1 MIQFPC
7 TCGRVFRVHEDQA
20 GGTIQCPACRKLN
33 DIPLLSDLGGL
44 AEDGTFRMTGP
55 AVEADPGRIDDLAHI
70 YHGGRQD
77 HRGDDIDLRN
87 TEDDLANVGVE
98 YGLKSNG
105 PARLPHGPRY
115 DPETGE
121 LVRAID
127 VKHDPVR
134 DARAAPVPAAP
145 ETAPVIAYRARG
157 SAKKFDHRV
166 TPGKVPFE
174 LLRPVNVFVMFV
186 IFFEHV
192 LLNVTLMVVLSGMA
206 FLLVAP
212 ALMLF
217 VLFAHYGCVVDE
229 IGPEDRDELP
239 RPLRSLGWSDDL
251 WGPFKATMAALVL
264 CYLPVFIMMPVTI
277 ASQGISLPM
286 LLATAAFALGGSF
299 FFPAVFLT
307 LTTSGTALNLTP
319 GRVMGVIARC
329 GSGYIASVGLYLA
342 AIVTYGM
349 AVLGSVSWLVGFLGR
364 DLGVSVGILAAPW
377 FAHLTLVLAVYL
389 MHLFCWR
396 VGLLYRAHHE
406 EFPWAFQYHVRTP
419 RPGAPGA
426 ATANA
431 PPKGAERAAL
441 VDANLAIAAKQR
453 QAQADALGGMWKYQ
467 RP

>member
-7 TCGRVFRVHEDQA
+7 TCGRVLRVPEDQA

-55 AVEADPGRIDDLAHI
+55 SVAPDPGRIDDLAHI

-77 HRGDDIDLRN
+77 YLGDDIDLRN
-87 TEDDLANVGVE
+87 TEDDLANVGVD
-98 YGLKSNG
+98 YDLKSNE

-134 DARAAPVPAAP
+134 DARAAAPIAPAAS
-145 ETAPVIAYRARG
+145 PVIAYRARG

-166 TPGKVPFE
+166 TPGMVPFE
-174 LLRPVNVFVMFV
+174 LLRPVNLFVMFV

-192 LLNVTLMVVLSGMA
+192 LLNVLLMVVLSGIFM
-206 FLLVAP
+206 LLVAP
-212 ALMLF
+212 AVMVF
-217 VLFAHYGCVVDE
+217 ILFAHYGCVVDE

-264 CYLPVFIMMPVTI
+264 SYLPVFVMLPI
-277 ASQGISLPM
+277 AIARHALPLPGI
-286 LLATAAFALGGSF
+286 LAAGAFALGGSF
-299 FFPAVFLT
+299 FFPAIFLT
-307 LTTSGTALNLTP
+307 TTTSGTALNLTP
-319 GRVMGVIARC
+319 GRVMAVISRC
-329 GSGYIASVGLYLA
+329 GSGYFGAVGLYLA
-342 AIVTYGM
+342 AIVTYGL
-349 AVLGSVSWLVGFLGR
+349 AVTGSLTWLVTFMGIDLGMGFLGSA
-364 DLGVSVGILAAPW
+364 L
-377 FAHLTLVLAVYL
+377 FAHVTLILAVYL

-406 EFPWAFQYHVRTP
+406 DFPWAFQYHVRTP
-419 RPGAPGA
+419 RHGAPGA

-431 PPKGAERAAL
+431 PPQGQERAAL
-441 VDANLAIAAKQR
+441 MEANLAIAAKKR
-453 QAQADALGGMWKYQ
+453 QEQADALRGMWKYQ